1 MTKRNMLMS
10 ALTAVTITAMAAT
23 GASADLYTPTSESMT
38 DPKISTAQDGLT
50 AGLYTSNLISVAV
63 ANGDYAYARP
73 TKLNLPFHVKV
84 EGTADKWRIK
94 QSYIIIGIAPIRS
107 GDVGHYVWGVCCGEL
122 LHFEDADYAT
132 LLGYGNAKKIDDD
145 AWWSADVGDNSIG
158 VRARNA
164 CRNLRQKLSNEGMH
178 YDEIFSQ
185 DRSTDLET
193 EFRFVARVAHR
204 NPGHD
209 INESG
214 EFDVFWKQSQ
224 SYWTKIGVRCE
235 KKGTSHV
242 VGDPNPD
249 PTPNPTGSDD
259 IAMGFQVNQAALA
272 ITPKP
277 YAGKC
282 PAKLHLNPT
291 IEATGK
297 GTVKYRFVD
306 QLGNKSQEFQVK
318 FDKHDVKF
326 PDHIV
331 EIDDKGKAK
340 GLGFATPQAQ
350 GGGLGYAAPT
360 VPHLNQG
367 YFQVEVTSP
376 HHKLSNIADYSVKC
390 TVQTAGDGKIVAPKD
405 TVNPVVVGDLAAGL
419 PDLVIDSV
427 QPSPAVPTKLF
438 VKITNKGIGAS
449 KPTNLKAIRWTGNQ
463 STARGTAVP
472 AIQAGQSQVVLAE
485 LGGTING
492 ATQLYV
498 RVDDPNRIPEKDE
511 GNNSFKVK

>member
-1 MTKRNMLMS
+1 MTKRNLLMS
-10 ALTAVTITAMAAT
+10 AMTAVAVTAMTAT
-23 GASADLYTPTSESMT
+23 GVLANENTPSSESMT
-38 DPKISTAQDGLT
+38 APKIGPAHDELA
-50 AGLYTSNLISVAV
+50 AGLYTHNMIEVEADNLDWAH
-63 ANGDYAYARP
+63 AKP
-73 TKLNLPFHVKV
+73 TTLGLPFHVEAK
-84 EGTADKWRIK
+84 TAKNKWRITG
-94 QSYIIIGIAPIRS
+94 SDIVVGLAPITS
-107 GDVGHYVWGVCCGEL
+107 AGIVGSCCGQLDEYS
-122 LHFEDADYAT
+122 EYNYASRVDHSPNT
-132 LLGYGNAKKIDDD
+132 HHVNQD
-145 AWWSADVGDNSIG
+145 AWWTLKVTDEHMGTL
-158 VRARNA
+158 ARNA
-164 CRNLRQKLSNEGMH
+164 CRKMRRELEDQGMSQ
-178 YDEIFSQ
+178 DEIFGE
-185 DRSTDLET
+185 DRHTLVPVDFRYVAAVSYVDVNPFGAVET
-193 EFRFVARVAHR
+193 
-204 NPGHD
+204 
-209 INESG
+209 
-214 EFDVFWKQSQ
+214 FWMQSQ
-224 SYWTKIGVRCE
+224 PTWANIDVLC
-235 KKGTSHV
+235 KKRIYQV
-242 VGDPNPD
+242 NLNPNVKPG
-249 PTPNPTGSDD
+249 PNDVAAS
-259 IAMGFQVNQAALA
+259 FQVNQAALA

-326 PDHIV
+326 LDHIV
-331 EIDDKGKAK
+331 EIDDKGKTK

-390 TVQTAGDGKIVAPKD
+390 TVQTAGEGKIVAPKD

-427 QPSPAVPTKLF
+427 QPSPAVQTKLF
-438 VKITNKGIGAS
+438 VKITNKGIGVS

-463 STARGTAVP
+463 STARGTLVP
-472 AIQAGQSQVVLAE
+472 AIPAGQSTVVLAE

-511 GNNSFKVK
+511 SNNSFKVK